1 MNRASNSLWTQ
12 NNVRSTRFGPDL
24 GSGHDVHEV
33 SKTVAKDGLD
43 HEESKAVAKDSLD
56 YEESKA
62 LSNVRLFQNRRSRW
76 EVEPPMVS
84 CSV

>member
-1 MNRASNSLWTQ
+1 M
-12 NNVRSTRFGPDL
+12 RSTRSGPEL
-24 GSGHDVHEV
+24 GNCNDVHEA

>member
-1 MNRASNSLWTQ
+1 ML
-12 NNVRSTRFGPDL
+12 STRFGPEL
-24 GSGHDVHEV
+24 GGGNIVHEEPKLMLKDGIV
-33 SKTVAKDGLD
+33 HGESKVLAKDGLD